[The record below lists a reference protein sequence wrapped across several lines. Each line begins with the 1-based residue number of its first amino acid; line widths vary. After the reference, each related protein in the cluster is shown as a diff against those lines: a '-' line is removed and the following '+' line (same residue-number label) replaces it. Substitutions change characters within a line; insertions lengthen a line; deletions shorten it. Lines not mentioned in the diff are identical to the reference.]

1 MQLVTISKQSK
12 IKPDGS
18 LKANQRTADE
28 PLDAIHVRPGARL
41 LLLHR
46 PV

>member
-28 PLDAIHVRPGARL
+28 PLDAIRPGARL